1 MKKFLL
7 LLITGLFAISVQAQ
21 WYSRSYGVDNIND
34 LSEVQLNYA
43 LQRAESNVKTGKILT
58 FSGIGAFA
66 LGTVIG
72 VTALDDVF
80 LNWDDSYDNYAGR
93 YLAGGMLMLLGMGS
107 TALGIPFWIVGA
119 TRKKKIEVS
128 LLRFNSSAF
137 TGYKQPEQFGLSV
150 KVNF

>member
-21 WYSRSYGVDNIND
+21 WYSRSYGVNSIND
-34 LSEVQLNYA
+34 LTEAQLNYA
-43 LQRAESNVKTGKILT
+43 LQRAEVNVKTGKILT

-66 LGTVIG
+66 IGTVIAA
-72 VTALDDVF
+72 TAVDDI
-80 LNWDDSYDNYAGR
+80 LTWDDADAGKFV
-93 YLAGGMLMLLGMGS
+93 AGGMLMYLGMGS
-107 TALGIPFWIVGA
+107 TAVGIPFWIVGS